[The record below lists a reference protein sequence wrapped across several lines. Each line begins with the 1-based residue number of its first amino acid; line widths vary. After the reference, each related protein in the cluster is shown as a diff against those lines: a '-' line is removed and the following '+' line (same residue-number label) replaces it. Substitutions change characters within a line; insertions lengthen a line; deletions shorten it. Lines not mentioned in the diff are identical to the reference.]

1 MSLDSRAVVAQVDGM
16 KGSRRKVILNVVL
29 IVLVLTLIL
38 IGGVTQPQ
46 LLSPDN
52 LIAVVRSASLIG
64 IAAVGM
70 TFITLSGAFVS
81 LSTEQTAVMAAI
93 VSAMALGAGQSIW
106 TAATMAIVVAIALGL
121 IQGLFVALGLNT
133 IITTLG
139 AGAAIFGIANVITD
153 SKTIQARL
161 DEPLWIGTARPFG
174 IPVQVWIFIILVILT
189 TIVVKKTSFGRA
201 VVLIGSNRATARSSG
216 LNIPATILGV
226 FVIASVFAAVVGI
239 LLVAQVEQA
248 KVLNFQGFNIDVV
261 AAVLVGGT
269 AIQGGQGSTLR
280 TALGAI
286 AIALVTN
293 YMLLAQFQEGVRLV
307 VIGGVVA
314 LAVVA
319 FHWVR
324 EKA

>member
-1 MSLDSRAVVAQVDGM
+1 MSLDTHAVSVKEDGKKGVSRKTFVNVALAVV
-16 KGSRRKVILNVVL
+16 VL
-29 IVLVLTLIL
+29 GLIL
-38 IGGVTQPQ
+38 IGGLTQPQ

-52 LIAVVRSASLIG
+52 LIAVVRSASLVG

-93 VSAMALGAGQSIW
+93 VSAMALGAGQSLW
-106 TAATMAIVVAIALGL
+106 TAAAIAVAVAIVIGL
-121 IQGLFVALGLNT
+121 IQGFFVALGLNT

-153 SKTIQARL
+153 AKTIQARL
-161 DEPLWIGTARPFG
+161 TEPLWIGTARPFG
-174 IPVQVWIFIILVILT
+174 IPVQVWIFIVLVIIT
-189 TIVVKKTSFGRA
+189 SVVIKKTSFGRGL
-201 VVLIGSNRATARSSG
+201 VLLGSNRAAARSSG

-226 FVIASVFAAVVGI
+226 FVIASVFAAIVGI

-286 AIALVTN
+286 VIALLTN
-293 YMLLAQFQEGVRLV
+293 YMLLAQFQEGVRLA